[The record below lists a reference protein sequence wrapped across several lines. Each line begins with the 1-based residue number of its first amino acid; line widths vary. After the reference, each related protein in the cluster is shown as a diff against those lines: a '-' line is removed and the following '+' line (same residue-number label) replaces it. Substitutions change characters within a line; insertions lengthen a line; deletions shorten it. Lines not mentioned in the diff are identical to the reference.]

1 MLKMKKAVSLQVF
14 AEIDHGLEVF
24 LYESVTP

>member
-14 AEIDHGLEVF
+14 AEIGNGLEVF